1 MGTGAADLSKL
12 NFHTGINY
20 LKRSEFCGTANINT
34 AVSGTLTIDHNL
46 GYIPFYQVGAELDE
60 AGTIWVGGKVSTY
73 TDQGLL
79 SGLGIPPTHI
89 EIDSWITT
97 TQLTIR
103 LSNTASQVVPVYWF
117 IYLDYSNA

>member
-20 LKRSEFCGTANINT
+20 LKRSEFCGTSSINT
-34 AVSGTLTIDHNL
+34 ALTTTLTIDHNL
-46 GYIPFYQVGAELDE
+46 GYIPFFQVGAELNE
-60 AGTIWVGGKVSTY
+60 AGTIWAGGKISEL

-79 SGLGIPPTHI
+79 SGLGAPPTYI
-89 EIDSWITT
+89 EIRSWSTT
-97 TQLTIR
+97 TQLTIK
-103 LSNTASQVVPVYWF
+103 LSNTASQVVPVYWW